1 MAVSSCVPGVW
12 LEIEFFGVDVCTLSA
27 GITRRIRARSH
38 KARRSRGVYFTLC
51 NIWYQLGQLSWQPA
65 DRRGPFGPGQ
75 GPDIAEAG
83 MLALQRHHSRR
94 IDKVIFV
101 SRRHHYD
108 HATQA
113 VGHSGRLDQG
123 TRQSKTRARDQ
134 TWLLSFQ
141 IRRGECAERSRD
153 HHLVTGFTPYGPAAR
168 LTALDL
174 RDQYADLAVVTWCI
188 GY

>member
-38 KARRSRGVYFTLC
+38 KARRSRGVYFALC

-65 DRRGPFGPGQ
+65 DRCGPFGPGQ
-75 GPDIAEAG
+75 GPDIAEAE
-83 MLALQRHHSRR
+83 MLALQRHQSRR
-94 IDKVIFV
+94 IDKVIFF

-123 TRQSKTRARDQ
+123 SRRSKTRARGQ
-134 TWLLSFQ
+134 KCLQSS
-141 IRRGECAERSRD
+141 RVSRGECAERPRD
-153 HHLVTGFTPYGPAAR
+153 HHLVTGFTPHGPAAR
-168 LTALDL
+168 LAAVDL
-174 RDQYADLAVVTWCI
+174 RDQYADLAVVTRRI
-188 GY
+188 SY

>member
-1 MAVSSCVPGVW
+1 GVPAVW
-12 LEIEFFGVDVCTLSA
+12 REIDFFGAEVWTLSA
-27 GITRRIRARSH
+27 GITRRNRPRSN

-123 TRQSKTRARDQ
+123 SRRSKTRARGQ
-134 TWLLSFQ
+134 NCLQSSR
-141 IRRGECAERSRD
+141 ISRGECGELSRD

-174 RDQYADLAVVTWCI
+174 RDQYAHLAVVMRCI